1 MPALTQ
7 DLRHALRVMGK
18 NPGFTAIAVAALALG
33 IGANTAIF
41 SVVNGVLLQPLPFK
55 DSDRLVQIGRGY
67 RKGGFNAS
75 TSIPKYMAWR
85 QAGAAFDGIAAYDFV
100 GPGLNIGG
108 ADTPEQVKGI
118 HVSAEFFT
126 VFGAAPTIG
135 HVFTSEEDRP
145 GGPKLAVISYG
156 LWKRRWGADHGVLG
170 RSLVLNS
177 EPYTIIGVLPRS
189 FHSNPPADIWIP
201 LQADP

>member
-1 MPALTQ
+1 MSALTQ

-18 NPGFTAIAVAALALG
+18 NPGFTAVAVAALALG

-55 DSDRLVQIGRGY
+55 DSDRLVQIGRDY
-67 RKGGFNAS
+67 RQGGFNAP

-85 QAGAAFDGIAAYDFV
+85 QAGAAFDGMTAYDFV

-126 VFGAAPTIG
+126 VFGAAPAIG
-135 HVFTSEEDRP
+135 HVFTTEEDRP
-145 GGPKLAVISYG
+145 GGPKLAVVSYG
-156 LWKRRWGADHGVLG
+156 LWKWRWGADPGVLG
-170 RSLVLNS
+170 RSLVLN
-177 EPYTIIGVLPRS
+177 
-189 FHSNPPADIWIP
+189 
-201 LQADP
+201 